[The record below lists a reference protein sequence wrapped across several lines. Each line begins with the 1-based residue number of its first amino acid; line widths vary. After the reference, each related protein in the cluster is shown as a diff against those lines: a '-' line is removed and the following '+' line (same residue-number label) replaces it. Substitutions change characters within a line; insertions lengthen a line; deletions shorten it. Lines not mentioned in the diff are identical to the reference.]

1 MARTNFQFT
10 KRQKELERK
19 RKMEEKRQRKREKKG
34 SAVETGPD
42 EPQPASGED
51 HRNPEA
57 DPNEET
63 GRP

>member
-1 MARTNFQFT
+1 MARTNFQFA

-42 EPQPASGED
+42 ELQPASGEET
-51 HRNPEA
+51 RNPAA
-57 DPNEET
+57 DPAAET
-63 GRP
+63 DNP